1 MDHTIWR
8 DRLNTRND
16 MGARLT
22 HLTRGENDDDAFE
35 NLCKILIDKKLK
47 GSGNS
52 GFINGNRK
60 AVCFQDLPLTAI
72 AENLRY
78 EEALNDKIR
87 YSPFGIRFHKRF
99 IYKNGGRP
107 VIYEN
112 KELMKSMLPENEYWR
127 IVDLNLENATS
138 FVDWMHEREW
148 RVPDELVFDY
158 DNIEVI
164 VKQSKYYRKLVE
176 YCRDK
181 DRMDILVGIR
191 GIVTLDSVYS

>member
-60 AVCFQDLPLTAI
+60 QYVSRSSINC
-72 AENLRY
+72 N
-78 EEALNDKIR
+78 
-87 YSPFGIRFHKRF
+87 
-99 IYKNGGRP
+99 
-107 VIYEN
+107 
-112 KELMKSMLPENEYWR
+112 
-127 IVDLNLENATS
+127 
-138 FVDWMHEREW
+138 
-148 RVPDELVFDY
+148 
-158 DNIEVI
+158 
-164 VKQSKYYRKLVE
+164 
-176 YCRDK
+176 C
-181 DRMDILVGIR
+181 
-191 GIVTLDSVYS
+191 

>member
-1 MDHTIWR
+1 
-8 DRLNTRND
+8 
-16 MGARLT
+16 
-22 HLTRGENDDDAFE
+22 
-35 NLCKILIDKKLK
+35 
-47 GSGNS
+47 
-52 GFINGNRK
+52 
-60 AVCFQDLPLTAI
+60 
-72 AENLRY
+72 
-78 EEALNDKIR
+78 
-87 YSPFGIRFHKRF
+87 
-99 IYKNGGRP
+99 
-107 VIYEN
+107 
-112 KELMKSMLPENEYWR
+112 MKSMLPENEYWR